1 MRCESS
7 TRPRSSTIE
16 MRWLA
21 SSLLTQATRTPEG
34 PLAPI
39 GLDVWWLDVMP
50 STLPYQSSIAS
61 RCAVV
66 NPKWCSLGRTISQL
80 AEASDI
86 ALSDSPNEKAPC
98 HSGRRE
104 DKSCSRAMQPSCL
117 IDALT

>member
-7 TRPRSSTIE
+7 TRPRSSTIA

-50 STLPYQSSIAS
+50 STLPYQSSITS
-61 RCAVV
+61 RLAVV

-86 ALSDSPNEKAPC
+86 TLSDSPNEKVFC
-98 HSGRRE
+98 HRGRR
-104 DKSCSRAMQPSCL
+104 DVQACSR
-117 IDALT
+117 D